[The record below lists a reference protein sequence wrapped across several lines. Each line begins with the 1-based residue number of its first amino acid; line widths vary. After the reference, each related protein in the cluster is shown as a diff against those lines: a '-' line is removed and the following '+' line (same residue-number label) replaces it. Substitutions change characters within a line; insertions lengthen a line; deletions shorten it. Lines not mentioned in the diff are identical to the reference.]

1 MNITDKMANEFS
13 EEIKQVILNNKE
25 IQFYFFYDFENETDR
40 FQFKDSRFQ
49 KTSSPWNNGNFATEW
64 ELIKA
69 FETHIASVS

>member
-13 EEIKQVILNNKE
+13 EEIKQMILNNKE
-25 IQFYFFYDFENETDR
+25 IQFYYFFDFENETDR

-49 KTSSPWNNGNFATEW
+49 KTCSPWNNGIFTD
-64 ELIKA
+64 ELQLIRA